1 VFGLVLLTKR
11 LIERHSGRVPG
22 ERHPHAADMTAVFVG
37 HQLNDRQSGGPPQL
51 QAITTQ
57 LGSLSEASVSSVL
70 TRPLARRADSQT

>member
-1 VFGLVLLTKR
+1 
-11 LIERHSGRVPG
+11 
-22 ERHPHAADMTAVFVG
+22 MTAVFVG